1 MTISAKIIL
10 DSISPLGVRLTT
22 FQLRYPRFIHA
33 EELTHRILDTQ
44 PELLF
49 YEAIPDGLMYDQ
61 NLSRNASSSRAI
73 PVKRLIEDLR
83 RDPAM
88 PIYWGRNK
96 PGMQAGEDWNALV
109 SVPTTSGGIW
119 DRTREQAWL
128 DLMEVSIEYAEAFDA
143 SEYHKQIV
151 NRLLEPW
158 AHINVVVTAVQW
170 GNFFALRSHP
180 DAQPEIKLLSDQMQ
194 SAMHCSTP
202 SLIENGQW
210 HLPYVL
216 GSDWEAIR
224 AFAKKN
230 RVTRDEPQYEE
241 LSELA
246 LMVSVARCAR
256 VSYKTHDGRETT
268 VEEDIELANK
278 LVVAT
283 PLHAS
288 PAEHQAMPDTTSRP
302 EWDVNK
308 TLTESHFEW
317 ENPQLHGNLKGW
329 KQHRKMLPNEFIA
342 G

>member
-1 MTISAKIIL
+1 MTITAKIIL

-33 EELTHRILDTQ
+33 EELTHRVLDSQ

-61 NLSRNASSSRAI
+61 DLSRNASSSRAI

-88 PIYWGRNK
+88 PIYWGSNK
-96 PGMQAGEDWNALV
+96 PGMQAGEELTGLDLED
-109 SVPTTSGGIW
+109 SK
-119 DRTREQAWL
+119 RHWL
-128 DLMEVSIEYAEAFDA
+128 DAMEMMIRKAEIMM
-143 SEYHKQIV
+143 ELGNHKQIV

-170 GNFFALRSHP
+170 GNFFALRSHL

-194 SAMHCSTP
+194 SAMHCSVP

-216 GSDWEAIR
+216 GSDWEALR

-230 RVTRDEPQYEE
+230 RITRDEPQYEE
-241 LSELA
+241 LAKLA

-256 VSYKTHDGRETT
+256 VSYKTHDGRETS
-268 VEEDIELANK
+268 VEEDMELAHK
-278 LVVAT
+278 LVIAT

-288 PAEHQAMPDTTSRP
+288 PAEHQATPDEKDAHGNWTHP
-302 EWDVNK
+302 E
-308 TLTESHFEW
+308 
-317 ENPQLHGNLKGW
+317 LHGNLFGW
-329 KQHRKMLPNEFIA
+329 SQHRKQLPNEYIS